1 MANAIISIHR
11 MKKKWEITEKV
22 IGAFQIFFGI
32 LILVLEIWSIKLSFN
47 IGLKHYNYSWENIS
61 IFKVFKN
68 YHYQILI
75 PLLTIFAGVT
85 LMLKKRIGW
94 LFGVVTS
101 VLHVMSMIL
110 FSVTNATVENK
121 YLNFIYVFI
130 STLFILITVL
140 LMNKHIR
147 SKYNLTKQTWV
158 IIGLL
163 LILLFL
169 DKLFIK

>member
-1 MANAIISIHR
+1 
-11 MKKKWEITEKV
+11 
-22 IGAFQIFFGI
+22 
-32 LILVLEIWSIKLSFN
+32 
-47 IGLKHYNYSWENIS
+47 
-61 IFKVFKN
+61 
-68 YHYQILI
+68 
-75 PLLTIFAGVT
+75 
-85 LMLKKRIGW
+85 
-94 LFGVVTS
+94 
-101 VLHVMSMIL
+101 MSMIL

-163 LILLFL
+163 FILLFL